1 MSSILSGTTP
11 LLENTLEDGG
21 LDIIGKQTSSNLFFV
36 EGDGDD
42 IITGGL
48 QFDRIEAGDGDDFVS
63 GLDGDDQLFGEGG
76 DDTLLGGEG
85 DDLLIGGPG
94 DDHLIGGEGNDI
106 LIGGPGVDI
115 LIGGAGSDQ
124 FVFHADDLIAGEI
137 DKIIDMSN
145 PVGDNQLGDVI
156 KLQDIGS
163 DAIVEYDSQTGLIS
177 VNGEDFIQLDAGLD
191 ITVDNVDGNDN
202 WELF

>member
-1 MSSILSGTTP
+1 MYESTM
-11 LLENTLEDGG
+11 ENGG
-21 LDIIGKQTSSNLFFV
+21 LDIIGQQNSPNIFFV

-42 IITGGL
+42 IITGGSK
-48 QFDRIEAGDGDDFVS
+48 FDRIHGGDGNDFIS
-63 GLDGDDQLFGEGG
+63 GLSGDDQLFGEGG
-76 DDTLLGGEG
+76 DDTLIGGKG
-85 DDLLIGGPG
+85 DDLLDGGPG
-94 DDHLIGGEGNDI
+94 DDILIGGEGNDI

-115 LIGGAGSDQ
+115 LIGGPGSDQ
-124 FVFHADDLIAGEI
+124 FVFYADDLIPGEI

-156 KLQDIGS
+156 KLQGIGS

-177 VNGEDFIQLDAGLD
+177 VNGENYIQLDAGLD
-191 ITVDNVDGNDN
+191 LTVDNTDGNDN